1 MQVQPLL
8 SPRRNETQITKMIAF
23 PHRLQKFAKITS
35 LCALLLA
42 VTASVSVAKTP
53 AQRTTQPTRSLYD
66 RAKAELPEDIYLLY
80 RIVERIA
87 RANGIDE
94 RPWRI
99 GTVSAYDI
107 NAFATQVNLVAVYD
121 GLLDQLAGDSSAIA
135 CIVGHEMGHN
145 DKRHIALGQAQKE
158 QLIAKARAEA
168 EAEVNREISDAKT
181 DSTATGVLGGL
192 LGSLGGIPGLGGGIL
207 RNESQNRL
215 NRAEQ
220 RIQEIA
226 RKKQAEL
233 ESNLAATGQRQEFE
247 ADEAGYL
254 FATRAGFEPQ
264 GCFRAMA
271 VLART
276 PGAESDTTHPAV
288 PKRIEALQRLMQKY
302 PPASLATEGKAKL
315 TRTQPLTYDRSKDGS
330 SLRVN
335 SRFGGSTDIDQV
347 LGK

>member
-1 MQVQPLL
+1 
-8 SPRRNETQITKMIAF
+8 MIAF
-23 PHRLQKFAKITS
+23 PHHLQKFAKITS

-87 RANGIDE
+87 RANGVDE

-99 GTVSAYDI
+99 GTVPTYDI
-107 NAFATQVNLVAVYD
+107 NAFATQVNLVAFND
-121 GLLDQLAGDSSAIA
+121 GLLDQLAGDWSAIA
-135 CIVGHEMGHN
+135 CIVGHEMGHHH
-145 DKRHIALGQAQKE
+145 KRHSALGEAQKE
-158 QLIAKARAEA
+158 QLIAQARAEA
-168 EAEVNREISDAKT
+168 EAEVNREIRDAKT
-181 DSTATGVLGGL
+181 DSTATGVLGTLLGNLGGLPGVGGGL
-192 LGSLGGIPGLGGGIL
+192 LK
-207 RNESQNRL
+207 NESQNRL
-215 NRAEQ
+215 TRAQQ
-220 RIQEIA
+220 RIEEMTK
-226 RKKQAEL
+226 KKQAEL
-233 ESNLAATGQRQEFE
+233 ESNLAATVRRQEFE

-264 GCFRAMA
+264 GCLRAMA

-276 PGAESDTTHPAV
+276 PGAEFDTTHPAV

-302 PPASLATEGKAKL
+302 PPVSLAAEGKAKL
-315 TRTQPLTYDRSKDGS
+315 ARTQPLTYDPSKDGS